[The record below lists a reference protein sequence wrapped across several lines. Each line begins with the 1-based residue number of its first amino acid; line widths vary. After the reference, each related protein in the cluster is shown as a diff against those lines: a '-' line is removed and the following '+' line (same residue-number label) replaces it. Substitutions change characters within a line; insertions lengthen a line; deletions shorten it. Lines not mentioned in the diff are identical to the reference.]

1 MPPVSL
7 QEHKGLPEGQLSPA
21 VSPWA
26 AGAVPAVPSPTQP
39 QPGLHEVSPALG
51 GPPTAASPPKPRVF
65 LGELTANTKRENSA
79 QNSHSVMVGV
89 GVFAFLL
96 PLPGAGEQ
104 PRCPGWC

>member
-26 AGAVPAVPSPTQP
+26 AGAAPAVPSPTQP

-65 LGELTANTKRENSA
+65 LGELTAKHQKREFCSEL
-79 QNSHSVMVGV
+79 SVMVGV